1 MRINWYLTFVVF
13 FLLSTKTYSQE
24 ERSEDAKPVITEELD
39 EVIVTATRTIRQLSS
54 LPLPVQLISK
64 KDIASINSQRL
75 DDLLE
80 EQTGLITVPDFGGGE
95 GIQLQGLDSQYTL
108 ILLDGVPLIGRSA
121 GTLDLN
127 RISVGNIKQIEVVK
141 GASSSLYGSEALGGV
156 INIITDTPK
165 EGFNGKINQRV
176 GSFGTYDTGLDLGYK
191 KKKLGLNFFINR
203 FSSDGFDLNSD
214 DALRTVDP
222 FSNYTLTAKA
232 NYDFS
237 DKLSLK
243 VSGRFFTQTQDFVAS
258 ESLDGESDINE
269 WNTHIRLKNEFNEKW
284 ESELEFYAT
293 RYKADEFLNEEDGLL
308 FSESF
313 FNQLMIRPEF
323 RTTFQATENS
333 TFIGGLGLTH
343 ETLERT
349 DFSENPIFNSPY
361 IYLQYDTNLNDKLN
375 IILGAR
381 FDSHNRYES
390 QFSPKTAIRYAI
402 ADNLFVKGSVGYG
415 FKAPD
420 FRQLYFNFTNATV
433 GYTVLGYNAVP
444 EAIADL
450 EEQGQINTILVP
462 LSEFED
468 ELKPENSVAM
478 NLGFDYKPISSV
490 NLGINVFRNNINDL
504 IDTRVVANKNNGQN
518 VFSYYNVNEVYTQGL
533 EFNASWKPNNQLK
546 ISGGYQLLYA
556 KDKAAEEAFENGEVF
571 ARENPASPAFRLET
585 DDYFGLF
592 NRSRHMANFKVF
604 YSFEKWKADV
614 NMRATYR
621 SRFGLIDTNFNNYL
635 DAYDTFVDGYSIW
648 DIAFN
653 KTIQDAYQVGLGV
666 DNIFGFTDTQNITNI
681 PGRIIY
687 GKLNINF

>member
-1 MRINWYLTFVVF
+1 MRALYYIAILS
-13 FLLSTKTYSQE
+13 FLLTPFSLHAQETGSETK
-24 ERSEDAKPVITEELD
+24 KPVITEELE
-39 EVIVTATRTIRQLSS
+39 EVIVTATRTVRQLSS
-54 LPLPVQLISK
+54 LPLPVQLIGK
-64 KDIASINSQRL
+64 KDIAAINSQRL

-165 EGFNGKINQRV
+165 EGFNGRINQRA
-176 GSFGTYDTGLDLGYK
+176 GSFDTYDTGLELGYK
-191 KKKLGLNFFINR
+191 KNKLGLSFFINR
-203 FSSDGFDLNSD
+203 FSSEGFDLND
-214 DALRTVDP
+214 QDALRTVDP
-222 FSNYTLTAKA
+222 YSNYTLTTKVNYQFNDNLTLKA
-232 NYDFS
+232 
-237 DKLSLK
+237 
-243 VSGRFFTQTQDFVAS
+243 SGRFFTQSQNLVAS
-258 ESLDGESDINE
+258 ETLNGESDINE
-269 WNTHIRLKNEFNEKW
+269 WNTHLRLKNVFNDQW

-293 RYKADEFLNEEDGLL
+293 RYKADESLNEENGLL

-313 FNQLMIRPEF
+313 FDQLMVRPEL
-323 RTTFQATENS
+323 RISFQASENS
-333 TFIGGLGLTH
+333 SFVGGIGWTH

-349 DFSENPIFNSPY
+349 DFSENPVFNSPY
-361 IYLQYDTNLNDKLN
+361 IYLQYDTNPNDDLN
-375 IILGAR
+375 IIVGAR
-381 FDSHNRYES
+381 FDSHNEYES
-390 QFSPKTAIRYAI
+390 QFSPKTAIRYALR
-402 ADNLFVKGSVGYG
+402 DNLFIKGSVGYG

-444 EAIADL
+444 DAINDL
-450 EEQGQINTILVP
+450 DEQGLINNIVVP
-462 LSEFED
+462 LSEFQD
-468 ELKPENSVAM
+468 ELKPENSVAI
-478 NLGFDYKPISSV
+478 NLGFDYKPISTV
-490 NLGINVFRNNINDL
+490 NLNINVFRNNINDL
-504 IDTRVVANKNNGQN
+504 IDTRVVASKTNGQN

-533 EFNASWKPNNQLK
+533 EFNASWRPNNQLK

-556 KDKAAEEAFENGEVF
+556 KDKGAEEAFENGEVF
-571 ARENPASPAFRLET
+571 ARENPSSPAFQLNP

-592 NRSRHMANFKVF
+592 NRSRHMANFKIF
-604 YSFEKWKADV
+604 YSIDKWKA
-614 NMRATYR
+614 NANIRATYR
-621 SRFGLIDTNFNNYL
+621 SKFGLIDSNFNNYL
-635 DAYDTFVDGYSIW
+635 DDYDTFVDGYSIW

-653 KTIQDAYQVGLGV
+653 KNIKDNYQVGVGI
-666 DNIFGFTDTQNITNI
+666 DNLFGFTDTQNITNI